1 MKIFFLER
9 DWTLPPTPCY
19 PHPPLNIQL
28 PPPLTSFLKLRGRD
42 ETKRTHGPD
51 GAQMIVRFIITD
63 INAYTSTFILLLL
76 TISVAIAIVLDISV
90 FSKRKFNVNLDA
102 IFDSIVS
109 WVDIHNVI
117 NFII

>member
-1 MKIFFLER
+1 MHIRLHYIA
-9 DWTLPPTPCY
+9 TSY
-19 PHPPLNIQL
+19 NIGCH
-28 PPPLTSFLKLRGRD
+28 S
-42 ETKRTHGPD
+42 
-51 GAQMIVRFIITD
+51 
-63 INAYTSTFILLLL
+63 
-76 TISVAIAIVLDISV
+76 AIAIVLDISV

>member
-1 MKIFFLER
+1 MEFFEVEGAGR
-9 DWTLPPTPCY
+9 NETNSRTGRSTDDC
-19 PHPPLNIQL
+19 
-28 PPPLTSFLKLRGRD
+28 SFYNNRY
-42 ETKRTHGPD
+42 
-51 GAQMIVRFIITD
+51 QCIYVYI
-63 INAYTSTFILLLL
+63 ILLLL